1 MKTLILFT
9 YNKNIETVTT
19 ERIKEIQDKTPYP
32 ESVSVQQALLQ
43 VWNECEENRRNDLI
57 IFLDALDKRE
67 LCRTKSMYFIPL
79 KDEFVDLNKFRLTNT
94 NNEDLK
100 FRYKVA
106 KREFGE
112 GVAYLYMTRCV

>member
-1 MKTLILFT
+1 M
-9 YNKNIETVTT
+9 TT
-19 ERIKEIQDKTPYP
+19 QRIKEIQDKTPYP